1 MPIHLHKRPSGIWHL
16 RGSHHGVT
24 VDRSSRT
31 RDRGAATK
39 VREAVER
46 EIFDTVVLGKPP
58 ERSFA
63 EAAIGYMKSGGE
75 RATLAPI
82 LTCEIPL
89 TDNPRDMSRRRFADW
104 PLKEIDQAAI
114 NRVAETLYPIAKPAT
129 RNRKVFTPI
138 AAVLNYA
145 AEQPTWQYAG
155 FRLRRPE
162 EPKGRID
169 WRRPAEIE
177 WWLDRAGHMRGLL
190 TAYVGTGARAS
201 ELIGLDWLNVS
212 PGGHRLTLWDDETKA
227 EAARSIDLQ
236 QRVRMAL
243 PNRPETDKGRV
254 FLNQAGNGWASY
266 DAVNNALEK
275 ITERETL
282 RASTATELADLKPLR
297 ATYYRRLTVSPADR
311 AAAGK
316 AYRSHLELVRKRA
329 QVPRIHCHIF
339 RHTWATWAYAV
350 TRDLTFL
357 MGQGGWASEKL
368 ALRYIHGGSD
378 DIRAEVLD
386 FGWEMRA
393 APVQGLAKPVS
404 DAR

>member
-16 RGSHHGVT
+16 RGAHHGVA
-24 VDRSSRT
+24 VDRSART
-31 RDRGAATK
+31 RDKSAAQK
-39 VREAVER
+39 VREALER
-46 EIFDTVVLGKPP
+46 EIFDTVVMGKPP

-63 EAAIGYMKSGGE
+63 EAAVGYMKSGGE
-75 RATLAPI
+75 RALLGPI
-82 LTCEIPL
+82 LACEIAL
-89 TDNPRDMSRRRFADW
+89 SDEPRDMSRRRFADW

-114 NRVAETLYPIAKPAT
+114 NRIAEALHASSKPAT
-129 RNRKVFTPI
+129 KNRKVFTPI

-145 AEQPTWQYAG
+145 AEQPRWNYAG

-201 ELIGLDWLNVS
+201 EMIGLEWPSVS
-212 PGGHRLTLWDDETKA
+212 PGGQRMTLWEDETKA
-227 EAARSIDLQ
+227 GAARSIDLQ
-236 QRVRMAL
+236 ARVRMAL
-243 PNRPETDKGRV
+243 PNRPEPETGRV
-254 FLNQAGNGWASY
+254 FLNQSGEGWATY

-275 ITERETL
+275 ISERETL
-282 RASTATELADLKPLR
+282 RAATAAELAELKPLR
-297 ATYYRRLTVSPADR
+297 ATYLRRSLPAEAR

-316 AYRSHLELVRKRA
+316 AYRAQLELVRRRV

-386 FGWEMRA
+386 HGWEMRP
-393 APVQGLAKPVS
+393 APVQGLAKPV
-404 DAR
+404 DRAG